1 MEETGSWTEATEG
14 GWVGLG
20 GGPGC
25 GGGGPWF
32 EGGGP
37 GCGEVDHVV
46 EEVHSRGYIFA
57 DDKTP
62 GPDPGWCYN
71 SEEVFAEVDDF
82 DKDGVNG
89 RHS

>member
-1 MEETGSWTEATEG
+1 MDQGVKGVDHGLKGVDQG
-14 GWVGLG
+14 G
-20 GGPGC
+20 
-25 GGGGPWF
+25 
-32 EGGGP
+32 
-37 GCGEVDHVV
+37 GEVDHVV

-57 DDKTP
+57 DDKTL